1 MPPGDGFLG
10 LVNRLA
16 ARIED
21 GLLVGLLG
29 AMIAL
34 AGGQIFLRNVF
45 DSGLGWG
52 DPLLRVMVLWLGLL
66 GALAATRDDNHITI
80 DVLSRFLPDQWKNL
94 ARVVTD
100 LFSAVVCGLIAYHS
114 GRFVGMEFDD
124 NAVAFAGIPAW
135 VCESVIPLGFGMMA
149 VRFATM
155 FLRRLR
161 LQPPSEAG
169 S

>member
-10 LVNRLA
+10 QVNRLA
-16 ARIED
+16 ARVED
-21 GLLVGLLG
+21 GLLVALLG
-29 AMIAL
+29 VMIAL

-52 DPLLRVMVLWLGLL
+52 DPLLRVMVLWVGLL

-80 DVLSRFLPDQWKNL
+80 DVLSRFLPERSKSL

-114 GRFVGMEFDD
+114 GRFVAMEFEDG
-124 NAVAFAGIPAW
+124 AIAFAAVPAW
-135 VCESVIPLGFGMMA
+135 VCEAVIPLGFGLMA

-155 FLRRLR
+155 FLGR
-161 LQPPSEAG
+161 LQSTPGAG
-169 S
+169 P